1 MGEFLG
7 TLAAG
12 LAAAVSMCV
21 LIGLVVRFGL
31 LPYLREHLIV
41 PVKDTHKQVTENH
54 HTNERPTVLDRIDD
68 VSNQVQEN
76 TAETRAARGETRAL
90 ARMFDGHLE
99 WSQNEVDALW
109 NALREQRDRGER

>member
-1 MGEFLG
+1 MSDLLG
-7 TLAAG
+7 I
-12 LAAAVSMCV
+12 LAAATTAALGVLA
-21 LIGLVVRFGL
+21 LIGLVVRFVL

-68 VSNQVQEN
+68 VSNQVREN
-76 TAETRAARGETRAL
+76 TAETRAARGEARAL

-109 NALREQRDRGER
+109 KALNEQRARGER